1 MMYDLCLFMIGC
13 IMGWFTYDII
23 DCLYDKV
30 YKSVEDLDK
39 EK

>member
-1 MMYDLCLFMIGC
+1 MIGC
-13 IMGWFTYDII
+13 IIGWFTYDII
-23 DCLYDKV
+23 DYLYDKV